1 MGPNQKRYTSYNA
14 YASSVRTRAFE
25 LLTLTP
31 SCERQGKGGRE
42 KAIVSIM
49 RAKDLKSRAGRTTRA
64 FSTMAMRL
72 RAETDEAMV
81 AANLITESGSGDLV

>member
-1 MGPNQKRYTSYNA
+1 MAADGGSSGPNQKRYTSYNA

-31 SCERQGKGGRE
+31 SCDSEGEVRYRQYHARSQPER
-42 KAIVSIM
+42 
-49 RAKDLKSRAGRTTRA
+49 RAGRTTRA

-72 RAETDEAMV
+72 RAETDEAIV
-81 AANLITESGSGDLV
+81 AANLITESGSG